1 MEGSL
6 VSFASEDRRQS
17 RGYVTYFNDYDM
29 IKCYSAQSY
38 SIKSGGPCITESK
51 MVK

>member
-17 RGYVTYFNDYDM
+17 RGHVTFFDGIVYNLV
-29 IKCYSAQSY
+29 A
-38 SIKSGGPCITESK
+38 
-51 MVK
+51 VVV